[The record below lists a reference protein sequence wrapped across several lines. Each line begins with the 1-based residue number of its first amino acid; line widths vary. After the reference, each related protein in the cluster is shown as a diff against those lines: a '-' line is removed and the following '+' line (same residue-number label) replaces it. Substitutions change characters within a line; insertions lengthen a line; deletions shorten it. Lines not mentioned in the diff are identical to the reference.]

1 MTDSQSANAADRVI
15 KALGLSSPGELLRW
29 VPSSYRDFR
38 KPYRSIQACEG
49 RGRVAVIVSIR
60 NRRDYSRDGIPM
72 GSYPDQRPFR
82 ISMHVADLSG
92 FECWMTVFGAV
103 FPWKNVR
110 EGQTVTVY
118 AETEVWNGQLQLK
131 SPELIPDHLVGK
143 MKAMYRGKRGKA
155 SVEAV
160 GAAIAEVLHDGVSSG
175 VDALVE
181 HVGLR
186 EDDIL
191 TRIGSRYR
199 TLTDFFISLHQ
210 PPDLKEAFRA
220 LDDARMINAEH
231 IRNMAR
237 KVKARPPEPA
247 SCISLTDDV
256 LADLIDALPY
266 PLTGDQ
272 RQAITEIVVDLRSP
286 IAMRRLLSGDV
297 GTGKS
302 VTFLVPAISAIRAG
316 AVVGI
321 ICPNVLLAKQLTDE
335 ANAFFPDTR
344 SVLVTSG
351 AKKAIQR
358 SALLIGTTA
367 LISALDKAKLVP
379 DLLICDEQHRL
390 GREQREALLADHTNF
405 LEATA
410 TAIPRTIAIATH
422 GGMDVSVLRECPV
435 SKDIVTRIVTPADRG
450 KLFDF
455 LRNIAQK
462 GGQIAIIYPRLD
474 DDGSAKSSVVA
485 AVKYWERLFPGQVA
499 MLHGRMSEQDKFD
512 ALEAMKHGERQILVA
527 SSVIEVGVT
536 IKGLRGVMVVDADRY
551 GVSQLHQLR
560 GRLARE
566 GGRGYMF
573 LYLTSQLEDYEG
585 ETIDRLRL
593 VEAERDGFELAEK
606 DAYARGFGDM
616 SENGDQQN
624 GRFPTLFH
632 GIRLKPDDLL
642 DR

>member
-1 MTDSQSANAADRVI
+1 
-15 KALGLSSPGELLRW
+15 
-29 VPSSYRDFR
+29 
-38 KPYRSIQACEG
+38 
-49 RGRVAVIVSIR
+49 
-60 NRRDYSRDGIPM
+60 
-72 GSYPDQRPFR
+72 
-82 ISMHVADLSG
+82 
-92 FECWMTVFGAV
+92 MTVFGAV

-110 EGQTVTVY
+110 EGQTVAVY
-118 AETEVWNGQLQLK
+118 VETEVWNGQLQLK

-143 MKAMYRGKRGKA
+143 MNAMYRGKRGKA

-199 TLTDFFISLHQ
+199 TLTDFFLSLHQ

-272 RQAITEIVVDLRSP
+272 RQAITEIVADLRSP
-286 IAMRRLLSGDV
+286 VAMRRLLSGDV

-302 VTFLVPAISAIRAG
+302 VTFLVPAIAAIQAG

-335 ANAFFPDTR
+335 ANAFFPGTT
-344 SVLVTSG
+344 SILVTSG
-351 AKKAIQR
+351 TKKAVQGG
-358 SALLIGTTA
+358 ALLIGTTA
-367 LISALDKAKLVP
+367 LISALGKAKLVP

-390 GREQREALLADHTNF
+390 GRGQREALLADHTNF

-422 GGMDVSVLRECPV
+422 GGMDVSLLRACPV
-435 SKDIVTRIVTPADRG
+435 KKDIATRLVTPEDRV

-455 LRNIAQK
+455 MAGIAKK
-462 GGQIAIIYPRLD
+462 GGQIAVIYPRLD
-474 DDGSAKSSVVA
+474 DGGGAKSSVVA
-485 AVKYWERLFPGQVA
+485 AAKYWERLFPGQVA

-512 ALEAMKHGERQILVA
+512 VLESMKRGERQVLVA

-551 GVSQLHQLR
+551 GVSQLHQIR

-573 LYLTSQLEDYEG
+573 LYLASPLVDYEG

-593 VEAERDGFELAEK
+593 VEAERDGFQLAEK

-616 SENGDQQN
+616 SEDGDQQN
-624 GRFPTLFH
+624 GRFPTLFY

-642 DR
+642 ER